1 MSLYLVCECLITWL
15 TINERARWEFP
26 QSLLLTLTPDS
37 YLHTPE
43 KLQIGQ
49 LLGFRL
55 GPAQRENRNG
65 LPCSVGDFGNYCA
78 LPHSAEVLAKLFSH
92 KQAGEEVQD
101 RSDSYSASLDL
112 WRWSHVKKME
122 LRTAGFEG
130 PVSSHT
136 SQIAPSIWKE

>member
-55 GPAQRENRNG
+55 GPAQRENQDG
-65 LPCSVGDFGNYCA
+65 LPSSVGDFGNYCA
-78 LPHSAEVLAKLFSH
+78 RLKFELSCFAH
-92 KQAGEEVQD
+92 KPAGEEVQD
-101 RSDSYSASLDL
+101 VSSGDP
-112 WRWSHVKKME
+112 WRRGRVSEVQ
-122 LRTAGFEG
+122 LRATAGFWG
-130 PVSSHT
+130 AVSLHT
-136 SQIAPSIWKE
+136 SRIDGRNI